1 MTSSAGSGVAGVTA
15 TSLIESVYTF
25 CHQTGCNYQ
34 NPAFPVSN
42 KLTCKWHDDEL
53 RISKGSVAVSNRFR
67 RPMWRQEVLSWF
79 MQMQFGRGW
88 WIIHTTI
95 ETNHIRASY
104 KSLHLLCEMVVLLM
118 KNYVTIPPLLFV
130 YIFKASKVYRDLTK
144 DEFKIDL
151 YYYQFLG
158 SWAFCIVIW
167 ISSTVREN

>member
-1 MTSSAGSGVAGVTA
+1 
-15 TSLIESVYTF
+15 
-25 CHQTGCNYQ
+25 
-34 NPAFPVSN
+34 
-42 KLTCKWHDDEL
+42 
-53 RISKGSVAVSNRFR
+53 
-67 RPMWRQEVLSWF
+67 
-79 MQMQFGRGW
+79 
-88 WIIHTTI
+88 
-95 ETNHIRASY
+95 
-104 KSLHLLCEMVVLLM
+104 MVVLLM